1 MRHFDGIFAGLPVT
15 GPAAVG
21 IGAQE
26 IFDTVGV
33 GFGPANIAL
42 AVAHAEC
49 SSPRSLAF
57 VEAND
62 GPAWQAGM
70 IIDGSDIQHNPLRDF
85 HHAQESLQPVRIPEL
100 SEE

>member
-1 MRHFDGIFAGLPVT
+1 MHRDA
-15 GPAAVG
+15 
-21 IGAQE
+21 IGDSAIDEGE

-49 SSPRSLAF
+49 SSPRSLTF

-62 GPAWQAGM
+62 GRPGRP
-70 IIDGSDIQHNPLRDF
+70 G
-85 HHAQESLQPVRIPEL
+85 
-100 SEE
+100 